1 MPTRSCSP
9 WRKFFLLLVF
19 AGLAA
24 ARLAG
29 QAQQSPVGGERTSE
43 TSQPA
48 AFPTIAAES
57 LDKMPILLPS
67 QLEGT
72 QNLLLL
78 SWARDQGPQLDTW
91 TAVAQALQHTDAGF
105 HMYKMLVSA
114 PENALYRWWEI
125 ASLRADETDPEL
137 LHWSVPL
144 YTDKAALRR
153 SLGLGNNEHSVV
165 ALLVD
170 KAGHVLWRAEG
181 PSTAETRA
189 TLLAAAGAKP

>member
-1 MPTRSCSP
+1 MPTRLCSP
-9 WRKFFLLLVF
+9 WRKFFLLLAC

-29 QAQQSPVGGERTSE
+29 QAQQSTVSGERTSE

-48 AFPTIAAES
+48 IFPTIAAES

-72 QNLLLL
+72 ENLLLL
-78 SWARDQGPQLDTW
+78 SWARDQGSQLDTW
-91 TAVAQALQHTDAGF
+91 TAVAQALQHSDAGF
-105 HMYKMLVSA
+105 HVYKMLVSA
-114 PENALYRWWEI
+114 PENALYRWWET

-137 LHWSVPL
+137 LHWSIPL
-144 YTDKAALRR
+144 YTNKAALRR
-153 SLGLGNNEHSVV
+153 SLGLENDEHSMV

-170 KAGHVLWRAEG
+170 KAGHVLWKAEG
-181 PSTAETRA
+181 PSTASTRA
-189 TLLAAAGAKP
+189 ALLAAATAKP